1 MARVKIDPPEVYHFE
16 TEIPVRI
23 TDINYGGHVG
33 NDAFLSILHEA
44 RIKFL
49 SNFGYSEI
57 NIEGKS
63 LIMADSAII
72 YKAEG
77 FYGDIFKI
85 KIAVSEFSNFGFDLI
100 YEITKDSD
108 ILVIIAKTG
117 MVFFDY
123 NTRKITSVPEKFK
136 NLFQQASGF

>member
-1 MARVKIDPPEVYHFE
+1 MARIRIDLPELFNFE

-33 NDAFLSILHEA
+33 NDAFLSIIHEA
-44 RIKFL
+44 RLKFL
-49 SNFGYSEI
+49 QNFGYSET

-85 KIAVSEFSNFGFDLI
+85 KIAVTEFSNFGFDLI
-100 YEITKDSD
+100 YKISKDSD
-108 ILVIIAKTG
+108 NLVVIAKTG

-123 NTRKITSVPEKFK
+123 NVRRVTSVPEKFK
-136 NLFQQASGF
+136 NLFQSASGF

>member
-1 MARVKIDPPEVYHFE
+1 MARIRIDLPELFNFE

-33 NDAFLSILHEA
+33 NDAFLSIIHEA
-44 RIKFL
+44 RLKFL
-49 SNFGYSEI
+49 QNFGYSET

-77 FYGDIFKI
+77 FYGDILKI
-85 KIAVSEFSNFGFDLI
+85 KIAVTEFSNFGFDLI
-100 YEITKDSD
+100 YKISKDSD
-108 ILVIIAKTG
+108 NLVVIAKTG

-123 NTRKITSVPEKFK
+123 NVRRVTSVPEKFK
-136 NLFQQASGF
+136 NLFQSASGF